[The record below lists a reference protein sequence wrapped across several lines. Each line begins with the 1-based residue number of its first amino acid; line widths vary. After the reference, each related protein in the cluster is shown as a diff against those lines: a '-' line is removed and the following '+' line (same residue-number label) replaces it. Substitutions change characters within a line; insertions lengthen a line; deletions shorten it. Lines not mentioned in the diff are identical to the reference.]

1 MKSLKII
8 AFICTDFVLQSC
20 YKPGKIQIQNKI
32 SQVEITDVKWGD
44 IYIATELLP
53 GESSAQTTI
62 EEYEAKLPKK
72 FKISF
77 KMVAN
82 NKSIYLETED
92 EYLLNEDEVKLIT
105 LDDATKVKSPN
116 P

>member
-8 AFICTDFVLQSC
+8 AFICTAFVLQSC

-72 FKISF
+72 FRIWFIIIFRSRNSTF
-77 KMVAN
+77 V
-82 NKSIYLETED
+82 LFCFF
-92 EYLLNEDEVKLIT
+92 
-105 LDDATKVKSPN
+105 
-116 P
+116 